1 MIEPAVKLP
10 KHLCVA
16 RSLGHVSSDG
26 SIMVQVMNVSPCAV
40 KVYRG
45 VQLGVFVPQN
55 DLLLLENSN
64 MAALV
69 FGDSKSAGV
78 KLNLDCSE
86 VSEKEKQKLRNLLD
100 KFGDLF
106 VSENGE
112 LGRTSVVK
120 HSISTSGRPIRQPI
134 RRQPESLKRNINEVE
149 KMLSRGAVVAL
160 EKGHFEFNV
169 MPFGLTNA
177 PATFQRLMECVLAG
191 LTGEQCLIYI
201 DDIIVFSSTF
211 QEHLDCLERVF
222 LKLQGARLKL
232 RSEKC
237 HFVQKAVKYLG
248 HVVSD
253 KGICPDPAKTDVVAN
268 YPIPKNAREYKLG
281 RYHMNADTLSRIPSR
296 EIGDSISV
304 TAIEELLSRDTLQSL
319 LRAQVEDPRLGKVVE
334 ALKNGTII
342 PSGVAPVHTI
352 LHPVRRMTETEP
364 CYAQIEKEA
373 LAIVWACDKFSCFVI
388 EGGSKF
394 TDQEVESFADA
405 ITDAIPIVQSM
416 LIKFRTAQINDSSQ
430 DHCRQSL
437 FKGYTL
443 VTWEYNVVVLEQKC
457 SMVARFGLANFVNG
471 AKLSHLQSKESFGC

>member
-1 MIEPAVKLP
+1 MVPTQEETSSNGKSSITVHASEDTEIPGRSVCVVVATLKEEFCIPAELDGMIEPAVKLP
-10 KHLCVA
+10 KHLGVA

-55 DLLLLENSN
+55 DLLLLESSN

-69 FGDSKSAGV
+69 SGDSKSAGV

-100 KFGDLF
+100 MFGDLF

-120 HSISTSGRPIRQPI
+120 HSFSTSGRPIRQPI
-134 RRQPESLKRNINEVE
+134 RRQPESLKRNVNEEVE
-149 KMLSRGAVVAL
+149 KMLSKGVIRPSSSPWSSPVVMVKKKNGSWWFCIDYRQLNAATHQDAYPLPRIDVTLESLAGSAL
-160 EKGHFEFNV
+160 FTTLDLASGYWQVEIEEGDKEKTAFSTEKGHFEFNV
-169 MPFGLTNA
+169 MPFGLTIA

-211 QEHLDCLERVF
+211 QEHLDRLERVF
-222 LKLQGARLKL
+222 LKLQGAGLKL
-232 RSEKC
+232 RLEKY

-268 YPIPKNAREYKLG
+268 YPIPKNAKEVKQFMGLCNYYRRFVKGY
-281 RYHMNADTLSRIPSR
+281 S
-296 EIGDSISV
+296 EI
-304 TAIEELLSRDTLQSL
+304 A
-319 LRAQVEDPRLGKVVE
+319 
-334 ALKNGTII
+334 
-342 PSGVAPVHTI
+342 AP
-352 LHPVRRMTETEP
+352 
-364 CYAQIEKEA
+364 
-373 LAIVWACDKFSCFVI
+373 
-388 EGGSKF
+388 
-394 TDQEVESFADA
+394 
-405 ITDAIPIVQSM
+405 
-416 LIKFRTAQINDSSQ
+416 
-430 DHCRQSL
+430 L
-437 FKGYTL
+437 FKL
-443 VTWEYNVVVLEQKC
+443 AEQGK
-457 SMVARFGLANFVNG
+457 
-471 AKLSHLQSKESFGC
+471 

>member
-1 MIEPAVKLP
+1 MYFSRAMIEPAVKLP
-10 KHLCVA
+10 KHLGVA

-69 FGDSKSAGV
+69 SGDSKSAGV

-86 VSEKEKQKLRNLLD
+86 VSEQEKQKLRNLLD

-134 RRQPESLKRNINEVE
+134 RRQPESLKRNVNEEVE
-149 KMLSRGAVVAL
+149 KMLSKGVIRPSSSPWSSPVVMVKKKNGSWRFCIDYRQLNAATHQDAYPPPRIDVTLESLAGSAL
-160 EKGHFEFNV
+160 FTTLDLASGYWQVEIEEGDKEKTAFSTEKGHFEFNV

-211 QEHLDCLERVF
+211 QEHLDRLERVF
-222 LKLQGARLKL
+222 LKLQGAGLKL

-253 KGICPDPAKTDVVAN
+253 KGICPDPAKTDV
-268 YPIPKNAREYKLG
+268 ILK
-281 RYHMNADTLSRIPSR
+281 S
-296 EIGDSISV
+296 
-304 TAIEELLSRDTLQSL
+304 SL
-319 LRAQVEDPRLGKVVE
+319 
-334 ALKNGTII
+334 T
-342 PSGVAPVHTI
+342 
-352 LHPVRRMTETEP
+352 
-364 CYAQIEKEA
+364 
-373 LAIVWACDKFSCFVI
+373 
-388 EGGSKF
+388 
-394 TDQEVESFADA
+394 
-405 ITDAIPIVQSM
+405 
-416 LIKFRTAQINDSSQ
+416 
-430 DHCRQSL
+430 
-437 FKGYTL
+437 
-443 VTWEYNVVVLEQKC
+443 
-457 SMVARFGLANFVNG
+457 
-471 AKLSHLQSKESFGC
+471 